1 MKSIF
6 YAGQNLPKSLFVLF
20 FLAFS
25 ASLFAQQASLTVQG
39 VLTKAD
45 GSAVEDD
52 VYDMTFRL
60 WNHPDATGAANK
72 KHEELIVDV
81 ETVGG
86 VYTVILG
93 INGTPLNAGFDEV
106 YYLGVS
112 MNSSNVELLP
122 RPRLTHAPYALG
134 IKGQN
139 NTFPSTGPVIADA
152 FRARGGNPV
161 GGQGAD
167 GNGFSFKPGGDEGGG
182 MYSRQ
187 ANNIELWAGGQER
200 MQLNTTQNEIYGQ
213 TVNFG
218 PFISNNMTVNGN
230 QQING
235 SSTVTS
241 GQTVTNGQTVSNG
254 QTVND
259 GQTINGNNYTSGTIT
274 SDSRILTDF
283 LQGGG
288 GFSFKDDTG
297 WDTGLF
303 SSADGTFGFLCNGQ
317 TVLTSNTSRVTIEK
331 DFYLTSAPNMTD
343 GDNLEW
349 RSNVQGGRVGVNTSS
364 RRYKYNIQPLK
375 VDFTRML
382 QVEPRIYNRKTEGD
396 DKWEIGYI
404 AEEIDSLGMKDLVL
418 YDEQGRPNSLIYKKF
433 IIYTNELVKMQH
445 KDIETLKAQITVL
458 SNEIQQLQTANN
470 TLQTANNNLK
480 GTNNTLQEQ
489 QKAISAQLEVLS
501 KRISAI
507 EIGGTGK

>member
-1 MKSIF
+1 M
-6 YAGQNLPKSLFVLF
+6 
-20 FLAFS
+20 
-25 ASLFAQQASLTVQG
+25 
-39 VLTKAD
+39 
-45 GSAVEDD
+45 
-52 VYDMTFRL
+52 
-60 WNHPDATGAANK
+60 
-72 KHEELIVDV
+72 
-81 ETVGG
+81 
-86 VYTVILG
+86 
-93 INGTPLNAGFDEV
+93 
-106 YYLGVS
+106 
-112 MNSSNVELLP
+112 
-122 RPRLTHAPYALG
+122 
-134 IKGQN
+134 
-139 NTFPSTGPVIADA
+139 
-152 FRARGGNPV
+152 
-161 GGQGAD
+161 
-167 GNGFSFKPGGDEGGG
+167 
-182 MYSRQ
+182 
-187 ANNIELWAGGQER
+187 
-200 MQLNTTQNEIYGQ
+200 
-213 TVNFG
+213 
-218 PFISNNMTVNGN
+218 
-230 QQING
+230 
-235 SSTVTS
+235 
-241 GQTVTNGQTVSNG
+241 
-254 QTVND
+254 
-259 GQTINGNNYTSGTIT
+259 
-274 SDSRILTDF
+274 
-283 LQGGG
+283 
-288 GFSFKDDTG
+288 
-297 WDTGLF
+297 F

-458 SNEIQQLQTANN
+458 SNEIQQLQAANN
-470 TLQTANNNLK
+470 TLQTANTNLK